1 MIEITVEDVIS
12 GLTSLVEERGEDYTY
27 EMWFE
32 VSPSWG
38 KRCTYVKDGEGD
50 CGVGAYLI
58 NKGVPADRLVKF
70 DQDRYANGA
79 SEVLRQLEVEGVLT
93 YENGADSILDQFQRK
108 QDAGHTWGESL
119 RSAKWYV

>member
-27 EMWFE
+27 EMWFA
-32 VSPSWG
+32 PTPGFG

-58 NKGVPADRLVKF
+58 SKGVPADRLVKF
-70 DQDRYANGA
+70 DQDRYAAGA
-79 SEVLRQLEVEGVLT
+79 PEVLSQLEREGVLK
-93 YENGADSILDQFQRK
+93 YDSGAAAVLAEFQSK
-108 QDAGHTWGESL
+108 QDSGSTWGYSL
-119 RSAKWYV
+119 LRAKWHA